1 VLVALIPYVVVITE
15 VVYNQMVDGDGLKY
29 QRPPPLNYPDA
40 EDTPDEETADNWK
53 SAEFKY
59 LWDAG
64 IVKDP

>member
-1 VLVALIPYVVVITE
+1 
-15 VVYNQMVDGDGLKY
+15 MVDGDGLKY

-40 EDTPDEETADNWK
+40 EDTPDDETYENWQ
-53 SAEFKY
+53 SPEFKY